1 MNLRQATVRA
11 REIATDLYPHQVE
24 GLSFLLG
31 RRRSILADDMGL
43 GKTRQS
49 VIAMTQAEPRGPYLV
64 VCPASVKYNWAH
76 EIRLALGDA
85 EVGIVGPDDPPA
97 VGFGGWVIVNY
108 DLLKRHVD
116 TLLAQPF
123 TGLVFDEAHYLRN
136 HRTIRS
142 RLSRRL
148 VEENPGEPVVHV
160 LTGTPLT
167 NRPRDLFPL
176 LQLVNH
182 AHGRSFIAFARRYCD
197 GHKNEYGYWVTAGA
211 SNIEELS
218 VQLQGIMLRR
228 LKDEVLTL
236 PPKQRTWIDVDVPE
250 DVRVRLNAVV
260 SRFLDDDLR
269 TERGRR
275 AEIGLFSRAR
285 RRIAEAKVPQT
296 LEYVRG
302 AVDQGEK
309 VILYSCFTHA
319 IRLFEKRLGDAAVV
333 ITGAVPAAKRPAL
346 IDRFQNDD
354 SVRVLIGQIHAAGVG
369 INLTASNLV
378 VFNDLD
384 WVPANHWQAE
394 DRAHRIGQRGTVN
407 VTYFVA
413 RGTLE
418 EFVRTVLE
426 AKAQL
431 IDDLVEGKSLAGDM
445 EGDVLDE
452 LRRMVAHLGTTFEAA
467 RENVE
472 NPETMET
479 LLRAASSRYLETH
492 RKQLPARTRRKLKPV
507 SARAIKALAAVLAG
521 PEAEV
526 YTVASTSD
534 PSTVH
539 RLEVEGAD
547 IACDCKGFS
556 YRGMCKHARELK
568 NAIATGSAIPTH
580 FVRVD

>member
-1 MNLRQATVRA
+1 MRA

-49 VIAMTQAEPRGPYLV
+49 IIAMTQAEPQGPYLV
-64 VCPASVKYNWAH
+64 VCPASVKYNGAH
-76 EIRLALGDA
+76 EISLALGHA

-97 VGFGGWVIVNY
+97 VGFRGWVIVNY

-116 TLLAQPF
+116 ILLEHPF

-142 RLSRRL
+142 RLSHRL

-160 LTGTPLT
+160 LTGTPMT

-176 LQLVNH
+176 LQLVKH
-182 AHGRSFIAFARRYCD
+182 ALGRSFLAFARRYCD
-197 GHKNEYGYWVTAGA
+197 GHKNDYGYWVTAGA

-228 LKDEVLTL
+228 HKDEVLDL
-236 PPKQRTWIDVDVPE
+236 PPKLRTWIDVDVPE
-250 DVRVRLNAVV
+250 DVRTRLNAVV
-260 SRFLDDDLR
+260 GRFLDGDLR
-269 TERGRR
+269 TDRGRR
-275 AEIGLFSRAR
+275 MDVGLFSRAR
-285 RRIAEAKVPQT
+285 RRLAVAKVPQT

-309 VILYSCFTHA
+309 VILYSCSRHA
-319 IRLFEKRLGDAAVV
+319 IRRFAEQLGDAAVV
-333 ITGAVPAAKRPAL
+333 ITGAVPTPKRPAL

-369 INLTASNLV
+369 INLTAANLV

-394 DRAHRIGQRGTVN
+394 DRAHRIGQARTVN

-426 AKAQL
+426 AKSQL
-431 IDDLVEGKSLAGDM
+431 IDDLVEGKSLAEDM

-452 LRRMVAHLGTTFEAA
+452 LRHMVAHLGTTFETA
-467 RENVE
+467 RRNAES
-472 NPETMET
+472 PEVMEA
-479 LLRAASSRYLETH
+479 LLRAASDRYLETH
-492 RKQLPARTRRKLKPV
+492 RKQLAPRTRRKLKPV
-507 SARAIKALAAVLAG
+507 SASAIKALAAVLAG
-521 PEAEV
+521 PEAAV
-526 YTVASTSD
+526 YSVASTSD
-534 PSTVH
+534 PSTAH
-539 RLEVEGAD
+539 RLEVTGAD
-547 IACDCKGFS
+547 ITCDCKGFG
-556 YRGMCKHARELK
+556 YRGMCKHVRELK
-568 NAIATGSAIPTH
+568 NAMATGASIPTH